1 MSDNIYSAVDAYLG
15 DLLGGPDAALAA
27 ALESSRTAGLPD
39 IQVSPELGRFL
50 HVLALARG
58 ARSILEIGTL
68 GGYSTIWLGRAVPPD
83 GRVISLELEP
93 RYAAVARENIA
104 RAGLADRVEVRV
116 GRALELLADL
126 RATDSG
132 PFDMVFI
139 DADKPAY
146 TDYLEAALQLS
157 RPGTLIVADNVI
169 RAGKVVHDAAGDE
182 AVEGAQ
188 RFNAAL
194 ASDPRVTA
202 AVVQQVGVKGHDGM
216 ALAVVRDATVVEQRD
231 V

>member
-1 MSDNIYSAVDAYLG
+1 
-15 DLLGGPDAALAA
+15 
-27 ALESSRTAGLPD
+27 
-39 IQVSPELGRFL
+39 
-50 HVLALARG
+50 
-58 ARSILEIGTL
+58 
-68 GGYSTIWLGRAVPPD
+68 
-83 GRVISLELEP
+83 
-93 RYAAVARENIA
+93 
-104 RAGLADRVEVRV
+104 
-116 GRALELLADL
+116 
-126 RATDSG
+126 
-132 PFDMVFI
+132 MVFI

-169 RAGKVVHDAAGDE
+169 RAGKVVYDAAGDE